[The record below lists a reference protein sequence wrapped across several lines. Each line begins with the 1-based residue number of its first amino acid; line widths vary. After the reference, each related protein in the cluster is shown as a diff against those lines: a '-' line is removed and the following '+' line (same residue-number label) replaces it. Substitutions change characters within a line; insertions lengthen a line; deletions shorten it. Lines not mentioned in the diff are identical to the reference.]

1 MLKLAKAELYRFFKS
16 GIFSKILIGLSV
28 LIPIVNLVVAWAFKI
43 HDKSLDIFLTESQ
56 MPLLMIALL
65 AFPTVFCVYNGTAYN
80 SRLAYYEIMDGN
92 KPLKIVA
99 TKILSL
105 GLTVS
110 TIMYVPFAL
119 MCGIVG
125 AVNGFGEIEN
135 PVLFFVLVFVLFAH
149 IVIAAMLYSM
159 FSRNL
164 ILSSFVPYI
173 RFGIIDLFLAMYG
186 ETYFMADGKEVPD
199 IMNIFIF
206 NQLSHIT
213 GTVYSNSF
221 VVYTIVGALLEI
233 AVLSLVVIM
242 VYRKKKF
249 K

>member
-1 MLKLAKAELYRFFKS
+1 
-16 GIFSKILIGLSV
+16 
-28 LIPIVNLVVAWAFKI
+28 
-43 HDKSLDIFLTESQ
+43 
-56 MPLLMIALL
+56 
-65 AFPTVFCVYNGTAYN
+65 
-80 SRLAYYEIMDGN
+80 
-92 KPLKIVA
+92 
-99 TKILSL
+99 
-105 GLTVS
+105 
-110 TIMYVPFAL
+110 

-149 IVIAAMLYSM
+149 IVIAVMLYSM

-173 RFGIIDLFLAMYG
+173 RFGILDLFLAMFG
-186 ETYFMADGKEVPD
+186 EMFFIEDGKEVPD
-199 IMNIFIF
+199 IMNIFTF

-213 GTVYSNSF
+213 DTVYSNSF

-242 VYRKKKF
+242 VYRKKMF